1 MDTKMGASLDIEIN
15 DYERIDDLNFKG
27 LKIIQN
33 PNNFCF
39 GMDAVLLSHFAKAR
53 PGEKVVDLGTGTGI
67 IPILMSGRSEDTY
80 FDAIE
85 IEPTMAEMARR
96 SVKLNELEDR
106 IKIIEADL
114 KESPNHLGTRKYQL
128 VTTNPPYKKVGTGLV
143 NPNHAKA
150 IARHEILCSLDD
162 VLKAASKLL
171 VRGGRLSMVHRPN
184 RLWDILLG
192 MRDYGLEPKKIRLVY
207 PSLDKAP
214 NMLLLEAVL
223 GGKPHLSWLPPLI
236 VYDAQG
242 DFTDELKE
250 IYAGS

>member
-15 DYERIDDLNFKG
+15 DSERIDDLNFKG

-67 IPILMSGRSEDTY
+67 IPILMSGRSEDTS

-114 KESPNHLGTRKYQL
+114 KESP
-128 VTTNPPYKKVGTGLV
+128 
-143 NPNHAKA
+143 
-150 IARHEILCSLDD
+150 II
-162 VLKAASKLL
+162 
-171 VRGGRLSMVHRPN
+171 
-184 RLWDILLG
+184 
-192 MRDYGLEPKKIRLVY
+192 
-207 PSLDKAP
+207 
-214 NMLLLEAVL
+214 
-223 GGKPHLSWLPPLI
+223 
-236 VYDAQG
+236 
-242 DFTDELKE
+242 
-250 IYAGS
+250 